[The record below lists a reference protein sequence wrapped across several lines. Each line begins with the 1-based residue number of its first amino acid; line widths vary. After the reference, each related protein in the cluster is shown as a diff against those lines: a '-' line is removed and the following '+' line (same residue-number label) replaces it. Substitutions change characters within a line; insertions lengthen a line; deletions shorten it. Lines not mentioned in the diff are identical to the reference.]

1 MHVVNVVGGSG
12 EESMAAAE
20 MKADAICRNGELWVV
35 AITCFFL
42 EIGGFFSLSPFH
54 TPSPPGPPRQGGP
67 VHVLSLDDRQQPYL
81 EVAS

>member
-35 AITCFFL
+35 AITCFFWRL
-42 EIGGFFSLSPFH
+42 GGFFPSLPF
-54 TPSPPGPPRQGGP
+54 TPPPPRDLRDKGVPCMCFRLTIGNNP
-67 VHVLSLDDRQQPYL
+67 IWK
-81 EVAS
+81 